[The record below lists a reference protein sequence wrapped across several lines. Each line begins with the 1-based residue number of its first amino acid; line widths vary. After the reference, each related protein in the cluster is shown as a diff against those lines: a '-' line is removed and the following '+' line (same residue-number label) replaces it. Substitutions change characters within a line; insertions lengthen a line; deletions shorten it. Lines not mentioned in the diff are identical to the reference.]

1 MDENVCIDNIIKKA
15 KDEYPSLKYFID
27 ISINKSNKINISNY
41 AYINIGTSNNYLEFS
56 YNLNKLLN
64 EKVKGISELYSEDID
79 YIKLYIGS
87 SNTSMYKIRNS
98 LELVSLILKEE
109 IK

>member
-1 MDENVCIDNIIKKA
+1 MLILIDRLIKFQETGQNI
-15 KDEYPSLKYFID
+15 F
-27 ISINKSNKINISNY
+27 
-41 AYINIGTSNNYLEFS
+41 SNNYLEFS

>member
-1 MDENVCIDNIIKKA
+1 MQ
-15 KDEYPSLKYFID
+15 
-27 ISINKSNKINISNY
+27 
-41 AYINIGTSNNYLEFS
+41 
-56 YNLNKLLN
+56 LLN

>member
-1 MDENVCIDNIIKKA
+1 MLTREELKAVHNNIITIMENRVMQMTGCNRQTA
-15 KDEYPSLKYFID
+15 
-27 ISINKSNKINISNY
+27 
-41 AYINIGTSNNYLEFS
+41 
-56 YNLNKLLN
+56 NLVANEVLDLDRDADKLLN